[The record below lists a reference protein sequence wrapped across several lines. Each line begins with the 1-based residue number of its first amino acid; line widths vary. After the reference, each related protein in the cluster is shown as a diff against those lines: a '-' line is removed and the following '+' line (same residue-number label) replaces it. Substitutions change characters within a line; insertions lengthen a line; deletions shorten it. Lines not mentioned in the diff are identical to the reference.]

1 MATQAQIHFKAA
13 QVKQQQAFRLW
24 ARSRNKRAWQLYQ
37 KASNS
42 VGEAVKVMMQE
53 GTI

>member
-1 MATQAQIHFKAA
+1 MATEAQNRFKAA

-24 ARSRNKRAWQLYQ
+24 TRSRNKRAWQLYQ
-37 KASNS
+37 KASNGVS
-42 VGEAVKVMMQE
+42 EAVMAMVQE